1 MLKLLLQK
9 IQEMAGRRLV
19 IFDPASLN
27 DPVALQTAWA
37 PAKGGG
43 ANFRTHRLVTVDHS
57 RLEFKAT
64 AGAVV
69 FYLVFLLAGLGMMY
83 FFFSAA
89 FRAGGSP
96 GVTFAALMPLLI
108 GLIFALVGGVMLYF
122 GTAPIVFDTRQG
134 CFWKGRK
141 SPESTSDKGSVKVYS
156 HLDDIHALQII
167 SEYCSGNKSSY
178 YSYELNL
185 VLKDGQRL
193 NVVDHGNLARL
204 REDGANLSRFLG
216 RPLWDGLGGG
226 ATS

>member
-1 MLKLLLQK
+1 MLNSLLQK
-9 IQEMAGRRLV
+9 IQELVGRRV
-19 IFDPASLN
+19 SVFDPASLN
-27 DPVALQTAWA
+27 DPVALQTAWT

-43 ANFRTHRLVTVDHS
+43 ANFCTHRLVSVDHS

-69 FYLVFLLAGLGMMY
+69 FYLIFLLAGLGMMY
-83 FFFSAA
+83 FFLSAA
-89 FRAGGSP
+89 FRTGGAL
-96 GVTFAALMPLLI
+96 GLTFAALMPLLI

-141 SPESTSDKGSVKVYS
+141 SPENTFDKGSLKVYS
-156 HLDDIHALQII
+156 RLDEIHALQII

-204 REDGANLSRFLG
+204 REDAGKLAQFLG

-226 ATS
+226 SIS

>member
-1 MLKLLLQK
+1 MLNALLQK
-9 IQEMAGRRLV
+9 LQELAGRRGAT
-19 IFDPASLN
+19 FDPAGLN
-27 DPVALQTAWA
+27 DPVALQTAWS

-69 FYLVFLLAGLGMMY
+69 FYLIFLLVGLGVMLGIP
-83 FFFSAA
+83 AA
-89 FRAGGSP
+89 RLVAGDSLGLTADTL
-96 GVTFAALMPLLI
+96 VPLLI
-108 GLIFALVGGVMLYF
+108 GLLFALIGGVMLYF
-122 GTAPIVFDTRQG
+122 GTAPIVFDLRQG
-134 CFWKGRK
+134 CFWKGRRQ
-141 SPESTSDKGSVKVYS
+141 PAQVFDKQSMKNFAQ
-156 HLDDIHALQII
+156 LPDIHALQII
-167 SEYCSGNKSSY
+167 SEYCSGKNSY

-204 REDGANLSRFLG
+204 REDANKLAQFLG
-216 RPLWDGLGGG
+216 RPLWDGLAGG

>member
-1 MLKLLLQK
+1 MLNALLQK
-9 IQEMAGRRLV
+9 LQELAGRRGAT
-19 IFDPASLN
+19 FDPAGLN
-27 DPVALQTAWA
+27 DPVALQTAWG

-69 FYLVFLLAGLGMMY
+69 FYLLFLLVGLGVTLGIP
-83 FFFSAA
+83 AA
-89 FRAGGSP
+89 RLAAGDSLGL
-96 GVTFAALMPLLI
+96 TTDTLMPLLI
-108 GLIFALVGGVMLYF
+108 GLLFALVGGAMLYY

-134 CFWKGRK
+134 CFWKGRQG
-141 SPESTSDKGSVKVYS
+141 PEPVSDQSRLKNMTR
-156 HLDDIHALQII
+156 LEEIHALQII
-167 SEYCSGNKSSY
+167 SEYCSGKNSY

-204 REDGANLSRFLG
+204 REDANKLAQFLG